1 MSTSPTPS
9 SLKEVKVDVPVLNL
23 KRVTGRQS

>member
-9 SLKEVKVDVPVLNL
+9 SLKEVKVGVRVLNL
-23 KRVTGRQS
+23 KPVTGRLS